1 MLRQRLLKNSPPRMI
16 SRPPLPCAVIL
27 RRCCSPVA
35 RPRFLAA
42 PTSMP
47 GDLCDRCHVNL
58 ARCQRRARR
67 RACPATAQSRRLL
80 ARASA
85 ADRDPRRLRAW
96 GLRSLHRAR
105 ERRDRSFL
113 PDARGADPRRV
124 RRNHRGIIR
133 QRRDRRSAGRFS
145 RAQCVAMRVLHAGN
159 ADGRAGSIETA
170 CRAGPGADTRAS
182 FRQLLPLHRL
192 SGDCRCGRDHGAGAH
207 GEHAMIV
214 ASANPEGLSVLDRPN
229 SYIGKVVPRPNLER
243 LMQGRGLY
251 VSDMVLP
258 RMAHVVFLRSPHAH
272 ARITGID
279 AAAARRVPGVVAI
292 VTGEALAA
300 VITPWV
306 GVLSHLKGLKSAPQ
320 HAIAIDHVRWQ
331 GEAVAAVVATSR
343 AVAEDAAEIV
353 SVEYQELDAVTDM
366 RTALDPE
373 TPVIHSSLGDNL
385 AFERNLDAGAVDA
398 AFAESDAVV
407 EADFIFGRHTGVTLE
422 PRSVVADW
430 NAAEARLTIYQGT
443 QAPHMVQN
451 IAALHLGLTDS
462 QVRVVCKDVGGSFGI
477 KVHIYADEMA
487 TYALSK
493 LLLRPVKFVADRVE
507 SFNTDIHARDHRCKG
522 RIGVKRDGT
531 ITAFEIDA
539 LTGIGPYSMYPRTSA
554 IEANQVVNLV
564 GGPYVTKN
572 YRARARV
579 VFQNKNVMCQYR
591 AVGHPIAVAVT
602 EGLVELAAAKIGM
615 DPLELRRRNLIA
627 DDAHPSSGPS
637 GIKFE
642 ALSNH
647 AAMDKLV
654 KMMDYNA
661 LRAEQ
666 AALRSKNIHRGIGI
680 ASFIEVTNPSAAFY
694 GVGGARISSQDG
706 VAVRLDATGSV
717 ICQTSITE
725 QGQGSESLTAQIV
738 GSVLGVSM
746 ERVRVILGD
755 TDHTPY
761 GGGTRAS
768 RGAGIGG
775 EAALQAAKI
784 LRKNVLDVAAAILQS
799 SPAEL
804 DIVNDAIVSA
814 VDGSSRIDLKELS
827 RIVYF
832 RPDTLPPGIQPELMA
847 TRHFVPREYP
857 FAFTNGVQASW
868 LEVDTDT
875 GFVKLLRHWV
885 VEDCGTIINPQLVD
899 EQIRGGV
906 VQGLGAALFEKC
918 IYDERGQLTNANMA
932 DYLVPM
938 SGEMPDIDVGHVVSP
953 TLETELGAKGAGEAG
968 TAGAAAAVANAV
980 NDALK
985 PFGAIIS

>member
-1 MLRQRLLKNSPPRMI
+1 VTI
-16 SRPPLPCAVIL
+16 
-27 RRCCSPVA
+27 
-35 RPRFLAA
+35 
-42 PTSMP
+42 
-47 GDLCDRCHVNL
+47 
-58 ARCQRRARR
+58 
-67 RACPATAQSRRLL
+67 AT
-80 ARASA
+80 
-85 ADRDPRRLRAW
+85 
-96 GLRSLHRAR
+96 
-105 ERRDRSFL
+105 E
-113 PDARGADPRRV
+113 
-124 RRNHRGIIR
+124 
-133 QRRDRRSAGRFS
+133 
-145 RAQCVAMRVLHAGN
+145 
-159 ADGRAGSIETA
+159 
-170 CRAGPGADTRAS
+170 
-182 FRQLLPLHRL
+182 
-192 SGDCRCGRDHGAGAH
+192 
-207 GEHAMIV
+207 
-214 ASANPEGLSVLDRPN
+214 NPEILSELDRPN
-229 SYIGKVVPRPNLER
+229 SYIGKSVPRPNLER

-251 VSDMVLP
+251 VSDIELP

-272 ARITGID
+272 AKIIGID
-279 AAAARRVPGVVAI
+279 ATEARRMPGVIAV
-292 VTGEALAA
+292 VTGQELAS
-300 VITPWV
+300 VITPWI

-320 HAIAIDHVRWQ
+320 HAMAIERACWQ
-331 GEAVAAVVATSR
+331 GEAVAAIVATSR
-343 AVAEDAAEIV
+343 ALAEDAAEVV
-353 SVEYQELDAVTDM
+353 SVDYEALEAVTDM
-366 RTALDPE
+366 RTALDPV

-385 AFERNLDAGAVDA
+385 AFERNLDAGTVDK
-398 AFAESDAVV
+398 AFADSDQVV
-407 EADFIFGRHTGVTLE
+407 EADFVFGRHTGVTLE

-430 NAAEARLTIYQGT
+430 NVAEQRLTIYQGT

-451 IAALHLGLTDS
+451 IAALHLRLEES

-493 LLLRPVKFVADRVE
+493 LLRRPIKFVADRVE

-522 RIGVKRDGT
+522 KIGVNSDGT
-531 ITAFEIDA
+531 ITAFEIDD

-591 AVGHPIAVAVT
+591 AVGHPIACSVT
-602 EGLVELAAAKIGM
+602 EGLVDLAAAKIGM
-615 DPLELRRRNLIA
+615 DPVEIRRRNLIA
-627 DDAHPSSGPS
+627 DNAYPCASPS
-637 GIKFE
+637 GLKFE
-642 ALSNH
+642 LLSHH
-647 AAMDKLV
+647 AAMNKLMA
-654 KMMDYNA
+654 MMDYDA

-666 AALRSKNIHRGIGI
+666 AALREKNIHRGIGI

-694 GVGGARISSQDG
+694 GVGGAKISSQDG
-706 VAVRLDATGSV
+706 VAVRLDAQGSV
-717 ICQTSITE
+717 ICHTSITE

-755 TDHTPY
+755 TDNTPY
-761 GGGTRAS
+761 GGGTWAS

-784 LRKNVLDVAAAILQS
+784 LRRNILEVAAAILQS

-804 DIVNDAIVSA
+804 DIANNAIVNA
-814 VDGSSRIDLKELS
+814 GDGASRIELRELA

-832 RPDTLPPGIQPELMA
+832 RPDTLPPGIQSELMA

-875 GFVKLLRHWV
+875 GFVKLLKHWV

-938 SGEMPDIDVGHVVSP
+938 SGEMPDIDIGHVVSP
-953 TLETELGAKGAGEAG
+953 TSETELGAKGAGEAG
-968 TAGAAAAVANAV
+968 TAGAAAVVANAV
-980 NDALK
+980 NDALR
-985 PFGAIIS
+985 PFGAIITEIPLTPQVILTALGRI

>member
-1 MLRQRLLKNSPPRMI
+1 VTI
-16 SRPPLPCAVIL
+16 
-27 RRCCSPVA
+27 
-35 RPRFLAA
+35 
-42 PTSMP
+42 
-47 GDLCDRCHVNL
+47 
-58 ARCQRRARR
+58 
-67 RACPATAQSRRLL
+67 AT
-80 ARASA
+80 
-85 ADRDPRRLRAW
+85 
-96 GLRSLHRAR
+96 
-105 ERRDRSFL
+105 E
-113 PDARGADPRRV
+113 
-124 RRNHRGIIR
+124 
-133 QRRDRRSAGRFS
+133 
-145 RAQCVAMRVLHAGN
+145 
-159 ADGRAGSIETA
+159 
-170 CRAGPGADTRAS
+170 
-182 FRQLLPLHRL
+182 
-192 SGDCRCGRDHGAGAH
+192 
-207 GEHAMIV
+207 
-214 ASANPEGLSVLDRPN
+214 NPEILSELDRPN
-229 SYIGKVVPRPNLER
+229 SYIGKSVPRPNLER

-251 VSDMVLP
+251 VSDIELP

-272 ARITGID
+272 AKIVGID
-279 AAAARRVPGVVAI
+279 ATEARRMPGVIAV
-292 VTGEALAA
+292 VTGQELAA
-300 VITPWV
+300 VITPWI

-320 HAIAIDHVRWQ
+320 HAMAIERACWQ
-331 GEAVAAVVATSR
+331 GEAVAAIVATSR
-343 AVAEDAAEIV
+343 ALAEDAAEVV
-353 SVEYQELDAVTDM
+353 SVDYEALEAVTDM
-366 RTALDPE
+366 RTALDPV

-385 AFERNLDAGAVDA
+385 AFERNLDAGTVDK
-398 AFAESDAVV
+398 AFADSDQVV
-407 EADFIFGRHTGVTLE
+407 EADFVFGRHTGVTLE

-430 NAAEARLTIYQGT
+430 NVAEQRLTIYQGT

-451 IAALHLGLTDS
+451 IAALHLRLEES

-493 LLLRPVKFVADRVE
+493 LLRRPIKFVADRVE

-522 RIGVKRDGT
+522 KIGVNSDGT
-531 ITAFEIDA
+531 ITAFEIDD

-591 AVGHPIAVAVT
+591 AVGHPIACSVT
-602 EGLVELAAAKIGM
+602 EGLVDLAAAKIGM
-615 DPLELRRRNLIA
+615 CPVEIRRRNLIA
-627 DDAHPSSGPS
+627 DDAYPCASPS
-637 GIKFE
+637 GLKFE
-642 ALSNH
+642 LLSHH
-647 AAMDKLV
+647 AAMNKLMA
-654 KMMDYNA
+654 MMDYDA

-666 AALRSKNIHRGIGI
+666 AALREKNIHRGIGI

-694 GVGGARISSQDG
+694 GVGGAKISSQDG
-706 VAVRLDATGSV
+706 VAVRLDAQGSV
-717 ICQTSITE
+717 ICHTSITE

-755 TDHTPY
+755 TDNTPY
-761 GGGTRAS
+761 GGGTWAS

-784 LRKNVLDVAAAILQS
+784 LRKNILEVAAAILQS

-804 DIVNDAIVSA
+804 DIANNAIVNA
-814 VDGSSRIDLKELS
+814 GDGASRIELRELA

-875 GFVKLLRHWV
+875 GFVRLLRHWV

-938 SGEMPDIDVGHVVSP
+938 SGEMPDIDIGHVVSP
-953 TLETELGAKGAGEAG
+953 TSETELGAKGAGEAG

-980 NDALK
+980 NDALR
-985 PFGAIIS
+985 PFGVIITEIPLTPQVILTALGRI